1 MSKPFLIDVSPIYDL
16 LQAMALV
23 AQPPQGQDRWD
34 GWARE
39 TAAAMEP
46 GQAQQL
52 ARWFNDEWPLGTA
65 CAALVPTITGE
76 HTISAFLDALARL
89 PVPDFLRLMVTC
101 GELTISPPL
110 AASDLLALV
119 GRHRAAQAY
128 VDRYL
133 GLTGRVRTSLI
144 QLATQPEVARS
155 ELLELFGVFAETI
168 FARIEPPLREERD
181 AGGEALAKAAYLL
194 PDAVPEWMSWT
205 GDYSPAALA
214 PSVMLT
220 DRVVTYY
227 HELDRS
233 LFDDMR
239 YEPLVSMVGTRRIL
253 ASSGH
258 ARRSGRLRLP
268 ALPSPDP
275 VDRWAQVYT
284 ALADPSRLRIA
295 RLLLERP
302 RYGQELAT
310 LLKMSGATISHH
322 VGELS
327 KAGILRLERR
337 GRRTYF
343 HIESEALLA
352 LLDESRRYLFVDV
365 PGDTTETTTT
375 NPKDEATS

>member
-23 AQPPQGQDRWD
+23 AQPPQGQNRWD
-34 GWARE
+34 AWARE
-39 TAAAMEP
+39 AAAAMEP
-46 GQAQQL
+46 GRAQQL

-76 HTISAFLDALARL
+76 HDIPAFLESLEHL
-89 PVPDFLRLMVTC
+89 PVHDFLRLMVTC
-101 GELTISPPL
+101 GELTVSLPL

-119 GRHRAAQAY
+119 GNRHAAQAY

-144 QLATQPEVARS
+144 QLVTQPEVARG
-155 ELLELFGVFAETI
+155 ELLSLFGVFAETV
-168 FARIEPPLREERD
+168 FARIEPSLREERD
-181 AGGEALAKAAYLL
+181 AGGEALAKANYLL

-205 GDYSPAALA
+205 GDYSPAVLA
-214 PSVMLT
+214 PCVMLA
-220 DRVVTYY
+220 DRVVTYF

-233 LFDDMR
+233 LFDGMR

-253 ASSGH
+253 SSSGH

-275 VDRWAQVYT
+275 VDRWAQAYT
-284 ALADPSRLRIA
+284 ALGDPSRLRIV

-302 RYGQELAT
+302 RYGQELAS
-310 LLKMSGATISHH
+310 LLNMSGATISHH

-337 GRRTYF
+337 GQRTYF
-343 HIESEALLA
+343 HIQSEALLA
-352 LLDESRRYLFVDV
+352 LLDESRRYLF
-365 PGDTTETTTT
+365 TTLPDPATTDA
-375 NPKDEATS
+375 KDEASS

>member
-1 MSKPFLIDVSPIYDL
+1 MSKPFLIDASPIYDL

-34 GWARE
+34 VWARE
-39 TAAAMEP
+39 AAAAMESDR
-46 GQAQQL
+46 AQQL

-76 HTISAFLDALARL
+76 HTIPAFLDALAHL

-119 GRHRAAQAY
+119 GNRRAAQAY

-144 QLATQPEVARS
+144 HLVAEPEEARR

-168 FARIEPPLREERD
+168 FASIEPSLREERD
-181 AGGEALAKAAYLL
+181 AAGEALAKAAYRL
-194 PDAVPEWMSWT
+194 PDAVPEWLSWT
-205 GDYSPAALA
+205 GDYSPAVLA
-214 PSVMLT
+214 PCVMLA

-233 LFDDMR
+233 LFDSMR

-275 VDRWAQVYT
+275 VDRWAQAYT
-284 ALADPSRLRIA
+284 ALGDPSRLRIV

-310 LLKMSGATISHH
+310 LLNISGATISHH
-322 VGELS
+322 IGELS

-337 GRRTYF
+337 GQRTYF
-343 HIESEALLA
+343 HIQSEALLA
-352 LLDESRRYLFVDV
+352 LLDESRRYLF
-365 PGDTTETTTT
+365 ETASDPTPE
-375 NPKDEATS
+375 NPKDEATP

>member
-23 AQPPQGQDRWD
+23 AQPPQGQGRWD
-34 GWARE
+34 SWARE
-39 TAAAMEP
+39 TAAAMESER
-46 GQAQQL
+46 AQRL
-52 ARWFNDEWPLGTA
+52 ARWFNDEWPLGIA

-101 GELTISPPL
+101 GELTVSPPL

-119 GRHRAAQAY
+119 GNRHAAQAY
-128 VDRYL
+128 TDRYL
-133 GLTGRVRTSLI
+133 GLTGRARTSLI
-144 QLATQPEVARS
+144 QLVARPEVARS
-155 ELLELFGVFAETI
+155 ELLDLFSVFAETI
-168 FARIEPPLREERD
+168 FAGIEPSLREERD
-181 AGGEALAKAAYLL
+181 AGGEALAKAAYRL
-194 PDAVPEWMSWT
+194 PDAVPEWMNWT
-205 GDYSPAALA
+205 GDYSPVALA
-214 PSVMLT
+214 PCVMLT
-220 DRVVTYY
+220 NRVVTYY

-233 LFDDMR
+233 LFDGMR
-239 YEPLVSMVGTRRIL
+239 YEPMVSMVGTQRIL
-253 ASSGH
+253 ASSGRG
-258 ARRSGRLRLP
+258 RRSGRLRLP

-310 LLKMSGATISHH
+310 LLHMSGATISHH

-337 GRRTYF
+337 GQRTYF
-343 HIESEALLA
+343 HIQSEALRA
-352 LLDESRRYLFVDV
+352 LLDESRRYLFADA
-365 PGDTTETTTT
+365 PDDTIETTT